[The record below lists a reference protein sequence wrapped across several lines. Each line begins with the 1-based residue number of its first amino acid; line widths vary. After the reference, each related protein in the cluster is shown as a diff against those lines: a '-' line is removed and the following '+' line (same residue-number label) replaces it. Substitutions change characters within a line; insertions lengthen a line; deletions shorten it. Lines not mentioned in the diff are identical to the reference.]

1 MQPARLRVRYQSY
14 VVAYLAILSFTLL
27 SHGPLL
33 HIPFHWDEMGQFIP
47 ASLDLY
53 RDGSWIPHSTLPN
66 VHPPG
71 VMAYL
76 AIVWKL
82 VGFSVTA
89 TRIAMLL
96 VGTFGILVTFLLA
109 IELSRGCPGT
119 PAFAAAAFTL
129 LSPLFFAQ
137 SMLAQLDMPAMGLSA
152 LALLL
157 FLQNRLRDS
166 ALVCVGLVLVKET
179 GIIVPG
185 VFGIWLVAERR
196 YRSAAW
202 FLLPLVPLA
211 GWLSIL
217 RASTGHWLGN
227 QAFADYNAVYLL
239 HPVRLFVALFRR
251 IYYVLVSDGHFVGW
265 IAVGWTYRRMPQL
278 RHRAWR
284 VSGSFAAAH
293 VVAFSLIGGA
303 ILERYL
309 LPVLPV
315 LYSLFA
321 VALTAVPVRWRR
333 RATALLL
340 FGLVGANWMNPPY
353 SFPFE
358 NNLLFA
364 TFAELGAKTAGSIEL
379 RQGSIATTFPMSA
392 ALRHPEYGYVSR
404 EREVVELAGFR
415 EKDIARLQANR
426 PDMVVVYD
434 TTWDPLGILDSGP
447 ARWLQSTYFGYEP
460 QLTDRAVADRLSM
473 RVVHQWRQ
481 RGLTMSLLA
490 RGPFPSFRLR
500 PLPQPKSP
508 AAVPIP
514 RAYFFRKMDFGIMPC
529 TPFFPSTN
537 CVMAKSAATL
547 DNM

>member
-33 HIPFHWDEMGQFIP
+33 HVPFHWDEMGQFIP

-76 AIVWKL
+76 ALVWH
-82 VGFSVTA
+82 VAGFSVMG
-89 TRIAMLL
+89 TRIAMVL
-96 VGTFGILVTFLLA
+96 VASFGILVTFLLA

-119 PAFAAAAFTL
+119 PAFAAAGFTL

-137 SMLAQLDMPAMGLSA
+137 SILAQLDMPAMCLSA

-179 GIIVPG
+179 GIIVPA

-196 YRSAAW
+196 YRSAAC

-217 RASTGHWLGN
+217 RAATGHWAGN
-227 QAFADYNAVYLL
+227 QAFADYNAGYLL
-239 HPVRLFVALFRR
+239 HPVRLLVALFRR
-251 IYYVLVSDGHFVGW
+251 LYYVLVSDGHFLGW
-265 IAVGWTYRRMPQL
+265 IAVVWAVRRMPQL

-284 VSGSFAAAH
+284 VSGTFAAAH
-293 VVAFSLIGGA
+293 VVAFSFLGGA
-303 ILERYL
+303 VLERYL

-321 VALTAVPVRWRR
+321 VALTSVPLHGRR
-333 RATALLL
+333 RATALIL
-340 FGLVGANWMNPPY
+340 FGIVASNWINPPY
-353 SFPFE
+353 PFPFE

-392 ALRHPEYGYVSR
+392 ALRHPDYGYVSR
-404 EREVVELAGFR
+404 EREVVELAGFH
-415 EKDIARLQANR
+415 EEDIAPLQANR

-447 ARWLQSTYFGYEP
+447 ALWLQENYFGYKP
-460 QLTDRAVADRLSM
+460 QLSDRAVAEKLSM

-500 PLPQPKSP
+500 PAPQPP
-508 AAVPIP
+508 AAPPIP

-537 CVMAKSAATL
+537 CVIEKSAATL